1 MEQQLSRKCWIEGEE
16 LNCNPININLTRLTE
31 KHWAY
36 RSISDAVQFGKSL
49 LAIDNNELINFLKTV
64 KGTFGVLTTDIGDSI
79 RHFLIYITFENDQDN
94 LTR

>member
-16 LNCNPININLTRLTE
+16 LNCNPININLTSLTE
-31 KHWAY
+31 KHLAY
-36 RSISDAVQFGKSL
+36 RSISDAVQFGESSL
-49 LAIDNNELINFLKTV
+49 ATDNNELSDFLKTV
-64 KGTFGVLTTDIGDSI
+64 RGTFGVHSTDIGDSI